1 MTQLSTRA
9 MESLKAMPPLRSPS
23 VDSFP
28 PNPNASASDTTP
40 PPSPRTA
47 PAMTPDAPTFSQPF
61 RAFREAWMGYGERA
75 FLRALLDR
83 HDNNVAAAAKE
94 AGIDRTHMYR
104 LIRKHGL

>member
-1 MTQLSTRA
+1 
-9 MESLKAMPPLRSPS
+9 MESLKAMPPLRTPE
-23 VDSFP
+23 SFP
-28 PNPNASASDTTP
+28 PAGHVNPDTIP

-47 PAMTPDAPTFSQPF
+47 PAMTPDAPSFSQPF

-83 HDNNVAAAAKE
+83 HESNVASAAKE